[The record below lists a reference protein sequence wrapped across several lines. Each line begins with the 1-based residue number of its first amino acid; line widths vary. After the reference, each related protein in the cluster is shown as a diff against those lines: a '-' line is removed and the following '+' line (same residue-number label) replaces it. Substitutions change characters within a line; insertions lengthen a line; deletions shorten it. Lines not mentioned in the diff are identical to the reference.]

1 MGLLVIA
8 MGIGP
13 FMIWKR
19 GLTPKSRHI
28 WVFGAGITGVICFI
42 FIKANTSLSIPA
54 LAGIGAVTWL
64 SATILSDIFIRVRV
78 LNRNNKH
85 NFWQRI
91 VHLQWSMWIAHL
103 GVVIFLIGAL
113 GESIFRTEAISRMQ
127 IGEQISIGT
136 HKAELKSISMRA
148 GSNFEALIA
157 ALSISDGKNN
167 HIGTLYPEKRI
178 YPVEKQTTTE
188 AAIRRKLT
196 HDYYAVLG
204 DGNKADGYTIRIYY
218 KPFVSWIWVGVIL
231 MASGAMISILLKH
244 IINKQT
250 STTLQS

>member
-1 MGLLVIA
+1 M
-8 MGIGP
+8 
-13 FMIWKR
+13 
-19 GLTPKSRHI
+19 
-28 WVFGAGITGVICFI
+28 
-42 FIKANTSLSIPA
+42 
-54 LAGIGAVTWL
+54 
-64 SATILSDIFIRVRV
+64 
-78 LNRNNKH
+78 
-85 NFWQRI
+85 
-91 VHLQWSMWIAHL
+91 

-204 DGNKADGYTIRIYY
+204 DGNKADGYTIRIFY